1 MKEDMDKQAIPEI
14 CRLILNT
21 DNFLRFEIRFQEESP
36 DTRESFVL
44 ESLFRERTERLASK

>member
-36 DTRESFVL
+36 DTCESFVL
-44 ESLFRERTERLASK
+44 ELLFRERTERLASK